1 MYCFNSLYIM
11 PTIYKY
17 KHVFMLPI
25 WMYLP
30 LKFIKTLGLFYLD
43 TQEGYFLACS

>member
-1 MYCFNSLYIM
+1 MYCFNSLYIV

-25 WMYLP
+25 LDVLT
-30 LKFIKTLGLFYLD
+30 LKIY
-43 TQEGYFLACS
+43 